1 MNISMDL
8 NSALKDKLKTHG
20 YPATRENIKNVN
32 QTVLTEMLYSF
43 AGDCIDHLIETNP
56 ENLISEES
64 YQNMVGSMSLDD
76 FLDIAEEEYKEL
88 TGIPEPVPFKE
99 TLWQISSEEKD
110 DNLDDIGKTFCDFI
124 DTVILNFMY
133 SNQYFSENEFI
144 GSESDMHW
152 YSEEQGIYEF
162 DCSIRSIFER
172 NGKYYRFSIGYV
184 FTYKDLESE
193 LAFQEC
199 LTDMENSLKSQI
211 QGCYQNDK
219 PSAF

>member
-8 NSALKDKLKTHG
+8 SSALKDKLTTYG
-20 YPATRENIKNVN
+20 YPATRENIENFD
-32 QTVLTEMLYSF
+32 QSTLTEMLYCF
-43 AGDCIDHLIETNP
+43 AYDSIDHLIKTNS
-56 ENLISEES
+56 ENLISDES
-64 YQNMVGSMSLDD
+64 YKYLVGSMSLDD
-76 FLDIAEEEYKEL
+76 FLDKAEEEYQEL
-88 TGIPEPVPFKE
+88 TGEVKPAPFKE
-99 TLWQISSEEKD
+99 TIWESSSDESLEA
-110 DNLDDIGKTFCDFI
+110 IGDTFCDFV

-144 GSESDMHW
+144 ASEPELHW
-152 YSEEQGIYEF
+152 YPVEQEGIYAF
-162 DCSIRSIFER
+162 DCFIQSIFER
-172 NGKYYRFSIGYV
+172 NGKFHQFSIGYV

-199 LTDMENSLKSQI
+199 LTDMEKGLKSQI